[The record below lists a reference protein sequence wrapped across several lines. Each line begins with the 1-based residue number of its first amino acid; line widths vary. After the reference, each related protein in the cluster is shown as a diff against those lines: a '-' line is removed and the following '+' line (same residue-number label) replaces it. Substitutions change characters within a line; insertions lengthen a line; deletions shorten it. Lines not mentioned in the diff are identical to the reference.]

1 MFEFHSVKS
10 VNGMVIDVTS
20 IKGPFK
26 AERLWMLRW
35 LLLQAKREPIAISCS
50 SPSAA

>member
-10 VNGMVIDVTS
+10 VNGIDVTS
-20 IKGPFK
+20 SEGPFK

-35 LLLQAKREPIAISCS
+35 LLLQARREPIAISCS